1 MKITSLELE
10 NVKRVKAVSIIP
22 APNGLTVIGGKN
34 GQGKTSVLDAIA
46 WALGGESYRPSSANR
61 EGSVL
66 PPKLHVVLD
75 NGIVVERTGKNSTL
89 TVTDPS
95 GKRAGQRLLDE
106 FVEKLQTTY
115 QSYGMLGGMDHTKYT
130 KDKEYK
136 VFPMGRLIN
145 VRIERYADNDEYE
158 SLRKALESHY
168 SGDRRV
174 NQVYRNQAGTIM
186 IDCRN

>member
-1 MKITSLELE
+1 MNK
-10 NVKRVKAVSIIP
+10 V
-22 APNGLTVIGGKN
+22 
-34 GQGKTSVLDAIA
+34 
-46 WALGGESYRPSSANR
+46 
-61 EGSVL
+61 
-66 PPKLHVVLD
+66 
-75 NGIVVERTGKNSTL
+75 
-89 TVTDPS
+89 
-95 GKRAGQRLLDE
+95 GKRLFLCFVIIISLCSCNNIKYGELFEITDE

-115 QSYGMLGGMDHTKYT
+115 QSYGMLGGIDYTTYT

-145 VRIERYADNDEYE
+145 VRIERYADDDEYE

-174 NQVYRNQAGTIM
+174 NKVYRNQAGTIM

>member
-1 MKITSLELE
+1 MKKILIFIVALVLLCSCSNIKYGELFEIT
-10 NVKRVKAVSIIP
+10 
-22 APNGLTVIGGKN
+22 
-34 GQGKTSVLDAIA
+34 
-46 WALGGESYRPSSANR
+46 
-61 EGSVL
+61 
-66 PPKLHVVLD
+66 
-75 NGIVVERTGKNSTL
+75 
-89 TVTDPS
+89 
-95 GKRAGQRLLDE
+95 DE

-115 QSYGMLGGMDHTKYT
+115 QSYGLLGGMEYTKYT

-136 VFPMGRLIN
+136 VFPMGRLVN
-145 VRIERYADNDEYE
+145 VRIEHYADDEEYE

>member
-1 MKITSLELE
+1 MNRISKWLFIYILAITSLCSCNSIKYDELFE
-10 NVKRVKAVSIIP
+10 I
-22 APNGLTVIGGKN
+22 T
-34 GQGKTSVLDAIA
+34 
-46 WALGGESYRPSSANR
+46 
-61 EGSVL
+61 
-66 PPKLHVVLD
+66 
-75 NGIVVERTGKNSTL
+75 
-89 TVTDPS
+89 
-95 GKRAGQRLLDE
+95 DE
-106 FVEKLQTTY
+106 FVNDLQSTY
-115 QSYGMLGGMDHTKYT
+115 QSYGMFGGMEHTKYT

-145 VRIERYADNDEYE
+145 VRIEHYADDDEYE

>member
-1 MKITSLELE
+1 MKKIIIFITAFTLLCSCSNIKYGELY
-10 NVKRVKAVSIIP
+10 
-22 APNGLTVIGGKN
+22 G
-34 GQGKTSVLDAIA
+34 
-46 WALGGESYRPSSANR
+46 
-61 EGSVL
+61 
-66 PPKLHVVLD
+66 
-75 NGIVVERTGKNSTL
+75 
-89 TVTDPS
+89 VT
-95 GKRAGQRLLDE
+95 DE

-115 QSYGMLGGMDHTKYT
+115 ESYGVFGGVDHTKYT

-145 VRIERYADNDEYE
+145 VRIEHYADNDEYE

-168 SGDRRV
+168 SGDKRV